1 MYMKYMKENM
11 RLCIDISYMYQ
22 AINLKVVE
30 LIVRLPQ
37 VKGYKCYLC
46 QQRFE
51 FLREL
56 TLFYPL

>member
-37 VKGYKCYLC
+37 VKGQFKDINVICVSSV
-46 QQRFE
+46 FN
-51 FLREL
+51 F
-56 TLFYPL
+56 

>member
-37 VKGYKCYLC
+37 VKGQFKDINV
-46 QQRFE
+46 FV
-51 FLREL
+51 
-56 TLFYPL
+56 